1 MPVATVYFWKKAPF
15 VRLLIALMAGIIL
28 QWHWQVNPSTWWIVF
43 ISGILVS
50 SSFFF
55 LSFFNRYQLG
65 FINGVSAFSVFLALG
80 ALLTWHEDIRHE
92 PQWLGGHYHP
102 GDPVMVTLD
111 EPLVEKTKSLK
122 ANASVAY
129 LLHND
134 SLRLAKGK
142 IIIYFKKDSSL
153 RQLSYGS
160 HILFKKPLQEI
171 KNSGN
176 PGGFDYKRYSLFQGI
191 THQVYLEEDEFEI
204 LGSKKEKW
212 LPAFIFRAR
221 DWVINILRTNIKENK
236 ELGLAEALLIGY
248 KDDLDQSL
256 VQSYTNTGV
265 VHVIAISGLH
275 LGLIY
280 WLLVQLLKPLQKRK
294 KIQWLRPLLIITGL
308 WLFSLLAG
316 AQPSVLRSALMFTC
330 IVLGEGYTKRTSIFN
345 TLSLSA
351 FILLCINPYWLWD
364 VGFQLSY
371 AAVLSI
377 IIFMRP
383 IYNWFYFKNKAVD
396 FLWKLNAVTLA
407 AQILTVPISIYHFH
421 QFPNYFLLTNFV
433 AVPLSSLILIGE
445 IVLCIISFIP
455 AVALFVGKI
464 LHWLIWA
471 MNSYIERVEAIRFS
485 LWDGLQISI
494 PQAVLLIAT
503 VAAISYWLLEQS
515 GKALRWGLLSL
526 LGFLALRSWS
536 FIVSEQ
542 QQKIIVYNVPQKQAI
557 DFISGRKYLFYGD
570 SSLLADDFARNF
582 HLKPSRILY
591 RINPAGNIAAFIKK
605 EQLFHYQSKK
615 ILLLDNSITYD
626 PVEEKQPVDL
636 LVISKNPKLYIN
648 RLLSSFVIRQ
658 VVIDGSNSSWKATL
672 WKKDCDALGIP
683 CHDVT
688 TEGAFVMNLR

>member
-1 MPVATVYFWKKAPF
+1 MPVTTVYFWKKAPF
-15 VRLLIALMAGIIL
+15 VRLLIALMTGIIL
-28 QWHWQVNPSTWWIVF
+28 QWHWQVGPASWWLIF
-43 ISGILVS
+43 ITGILLS

-55 LSFFNRYQLG
+55 LPFFRRYKLG
-65 FINGVSAFSVFLALG
+65 ALNGIAVFSVFLALG
-80 ALLTWHEDIRHE
+80 ALLAWHEDIRHQN
-92 PQWLGGHYHP
+92 QWLGKHYKT
-102 GDPVMVTLD
+102 GDAVIVRLD

-122 ANASVAY
+122 ANASVDY
-129 LLHND
+129 LLHDN
-134 SLRLAKGK
+134 SSKIVMGK
-142 IIIYFKKDSSL
+142 IIIYFKKNRAP

-160 HILFKKPLQEI
+160 QIIFKKPLQEI

-176 PGGFDYKRYSLFQGI
+176 PGGFNYKRYSLFQGI

-212 LPAFIFRAR
+212 LPAFIFRVR
-221 DWVINILRTNIKENK
+221 DGVINILRSNIKGNK

-280 WLLVQLLKPLQKRK
+280 WLLFQLLKPLQKRK
-294 KIQWLRPLLIITGL
+294 KLGWLRPLVIITGL

-383 IYNWFYFKNKAVD
+383 VYNWFYFRNKAID

-421 QFPNYFLLTNFV
+421 QFPSYFLLTNFV

-445 IVLCIISFIP
+445 IILCMISFIP
-455 AVALFVGKI
+455 VVALFVGK
-464 LHWLIWA
+464 LLQRLIWA
-471 MNSYIERVEAIRFS
+471 MNSYIERVEAIPFS
-485 LWDGLQISI
+485 LWDGLQTSI
-494 PQAVLLIAT
+494 LQAILLIAA
-503 VAAISYWLLEQS
+503 VAAISYWLMEQS
-515 GKALRWGLLSL
+515 GKALKWGLLSL

-536 FIVSEQ
+536 FVVSDQ

-557 DFISGRKYLFYGD
+557 DFISGRGYLFYGD

-591 RINPAGNIAAFIKK
+591 RIKPAGNIAAFIKK
-605 EQLFHYQSKK
+605 EQLFQYQSKK
-615 ILLLDNSITYD
+615 ILLLDNSITYE

-648 RLLSSFVIRQ
+648 RLLNSFVVRQ
-658 VVIDGSNSSWKATL
+658 VVIDGSNSSWKASL
-672 WKKDCDALGIP
+672 WKKDCNSLGIP

>member
-15 VRLLIALMAGIIL
+15 VRLLIALIAGIVL
-28 QWHWQVNPSTWWIVF
+28 QWHWQVNLTSWWMIF
-43 ISGILVS
+43 TTGILLS

-55 LSFFNRYQLG
+55 LPFFRRYKLRTL
-65 FINGVSAFSVFLALG
+65 NGVAAFSVFLALG
-80 ALLTWHEDIRHE
+80 ALLAWYEDIRHQN
-92 PQWLGGHYHP
+92 QWLGKHYRT
-102 GDPVMVTLD
+102 GDAIIVRLD

-122 ANASVAY
+122 ATASVTY

-134 SLRLAKGK
+134 SSRLANGK
-142 IIIYFKKDSSL
+142 IIIYFKKDSAL

-160 HILFKKPLQEI
+160 QIIFKKPLQEI

-191 THQVYLEEDEFEI
+191 THQVYLQEDEFEI

-212 LPAFIFRAR
+212 LPAFIFQAR
-221 DWVINILRTNIKENK
+221 DWVINILRTNIKGNK

-280 WLLVQLLKPLQKRK
+280 WLLVQLLQPLQKRK
-294 KIQWLRPLLIITGL
+294 KLSWLRPLLIITGL

-383 IYNWFYFKNKAVD
+383 IYNWFYFRNKAID

-407 AQILTVPISIYHFH
+407 AQIFTIPISIYHFH

-494 PQAVLLIAT
+494 PQAVLLIAA
-503 VAAISYWLLEQS
+503 VAAISYWLMEQS
-515 GKALRWGLLSL
+515 GQALKWGLISAFC
-526 LGFLALRSWS
+526 FLVLRSWS
-536 FIVSEQ
+536 FITAEQ
-542 QQKIIVYNVPQKQAI
+542 QQKVIVYNVPQKQAI

-591 RINPAGNIAAFIKK
+591 RIKPAGNIAAFIKK

-615 ILLLDNSITYD
+615 ILLLDNSIIYE

-648 RLLSSFVIRQ
+648 RLLSSFVVRQ

-672 WKKDCDALGIP
+672 WKKDCDSLGIP
-683 CHDVT
+683 CHDVA

>member
-15 VRLLIALMAGIIL
+15 VRLLIALIAGIVL
-28 QWHWQVNPSTWWIVF
+28 QWHWQVNLTSWWMIF
-43 ISGILVS
+43 TTGILLS

-55 LSFFNRYQLG
+55 LPFFRRYKLRTL
-65 FINGVSAFSVFLALG
+65 NGVAAFSGFLALG
-80 ALLTWHEDIRHE
+80 ALLAWYEDIRHQN
-92 PQWLGGHYHP
+92 QWLGKHYRT
-102 GDPVMVTLD
+102 GDAIIVRLD

-122 ANASVAY
+122 ATASVTY

-134 SLRLAKGK
+134 SSRLANGK
-142 IIIYFKKDSSL
+142 IIIYFKKDSAL

-160 HILFKKPLQEI
+160 QIIFKKPLQEI

-191 THQVYLEEDEFEI
+191 THQVYLQEDEFEI

-212 LPAFIFRAR
+212 LPAFIFQAR
-221 DWVINILRTNIKENK
+221 DWVINILRTNIKGNK

-280 WLLVQLLKPLQKRK
+280 WLLVQLLQPLQKRK
-294 KIQWLRPLLIITGL
+294 KLSWLRPLLIITGL

-383 IYNWFYFKNKAVD
+383 IYNWFYFRNKAID

-407 AQILTVPISIYHFH
+407 AQIFTTPISIYHFH

-455 AVALFVGKI
+455 AVAFFVGKI

-494 PQAVLLIAT
+494 PQAVLLIAA
-503 VAAISYWLLEQS
+503 VAAISYWLMEQS
-515 GKALRWGLLSL
+515 GQALKWGLISAFC
-526 LGFLALRSWS
+526 FLVLRSWS
-536 FIVSEQ
+536 FITAEQ
-542 QQKIIVYNVPQKQAI
+542 QQKVIVYNVPQKQAI

-591 RINPAGNIAAFIKK
+591 RIKPAGNIAAFIKK

-615 ILLLDNSITYD
+615 ILLLDNSIIYE

-648 RLLSSFVIRQ
+648 RLLSSFVVRQ

-672 WKKDCDALGIP
+672 WKKDCDSLGIP
-683 CHDVT
+683 CHDVA

>member
-1 MPVATVYFWKKAPF
+1 MPVTTVYFWKKAPF
-15 VRLLIALMAGIIL
+15 VRLLIALMAGIVL
-28 QWHWQVNPSTWWIVF
+28 QWHWQVNPASWWMIF
-43 ISGILVS
+43 TTGILLS

-55 LSFFNRYQLG
+55 LPFFRRYQLG
-65 FINGVSAFSVFLALG
+65 ALNGLAVFAVFLALG
-80 ALLTWHEDIRHE
+80 ALLAWYEDVRHHS
-92 PQWLGGHYHP
+92 QWLGKQYST
-102 GDPVMVTLD
+102 GDAVIVRLD

-122 ANASVAY
+122 ANATVTH
-129 LLHND
+129 LLQNG
-134 SLRLAKGK
+134 SAEIVTGK
-142 IIIYFKKDSSL
+142 IIIYFKKDSTARTL
-153 RQLSYGS
+153 NYGS
-160 HILFKKPLQEI
+160 QLIFKKPLQEI

-176 PGGFDYKRYSLFQGI
+176 PGGFDYKRYCLFQGI
-191 THQVYLEEDEFEI
+191 THQVYLQEDEYEMP
-204 LGSKKEKW
+204 GSTKEKW

-221 DWVINILRTNIKENK
+221 DWVINILRTNIKGNK

-280 WLLVQLLKPLQKRK
+280 WLLVQLLQPLQKRK
-294 KIQWLRPLLIITGL
+294 KLRWLRPLLIITGL

-330 IVLGEGYTKRTSIFN
+330 IVLGEGFTKRTSIFN

-383 IYNWFYFKNKAVD
+383 IYNWFYFRNKAID

-433 AVPLSSLILIGE
+433 AVPLSSLVLILE
-445 IVLCIISFIP
+445 IFLCIIAFIP

-485 LWDGLQISI
+485 LWDGLHISI
-494 PQAVLLIAT
+494 PQVVLLITT
-503 VAAISYWLLEQS
+503 VAAISYWLMEQS
-515 GKALRWGLLSL
+515 GKVLKWGLFSL

-536 FIVSEQ
+536 FILSDQ

-557 DFISGRKYLFYGD
+557 DFISGREYLFHGD

-591 RINPAGNIAAFIKK
+591 RIKPADSISTFIN
-605 EQLFHYQSKK
+605 EEPLFQYQSKK
-615 ILLLDNSITYD
+615 ILLLDKTAAWQ
-626 PVEEKQPVDL
+626 PTPTKQTIDL
-636 LVISKNPKLYIN
+636 LVISKNPKLYID
-648 RLLSSFVIRQ
+648 RLLNSFAIRQ
-658 VVIDGSNSSWKATL
+658 IVIDGSNSSWKATL
-672 WKKDCDALGIP
+672 WKKDCDSLGIP
-683 CHDVT
+683 CHDVA